1 MKLKVKLWKKFKK
14 KDKLLYYFFFFINE
28 ELDYN
33 NKIKKNSLYYKSM
46 NFFSLLVK
54 YLFRI

>member
-14 KDKLLYYFFFFINE
+14 RDKLLYYFFFINE

-33 NKIKKNSLYYKSM
+33 NKFKKNS
-46 NFFSLLVK
+46 
-54 YLFRI
+54 R